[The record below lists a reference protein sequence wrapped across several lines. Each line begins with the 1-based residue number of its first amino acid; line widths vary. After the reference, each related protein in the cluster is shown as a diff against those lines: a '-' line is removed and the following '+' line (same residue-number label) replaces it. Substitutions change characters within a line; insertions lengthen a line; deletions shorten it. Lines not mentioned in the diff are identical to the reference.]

1 MAAERSRNFKRIGLQ
16 VAFWAVLGI
25 LLLTILQNFINL
37 SQTTQLSAYDD
48 DWDDMSAFRE
58 DINAMGVETKSL
70 VSSPLL
76 LADIEDPRNTTFV
89 IAGVERDTLSFPQF
103 DEDGFITIAITK
115 TVIRPRKL
123 MPLWN
128 LLIMAELSS
137 SSKTL
142 AMLEALVRHMAF
154 DIRVTNSMIP
164 ITLLNLIRTTFGCAC
179 RRHRVA

>member
-70 VSSPLL
+70 SAVHCSWRILK
-76 LADIEDPRNTTFV
+76 I
-89 IAGVERDTLSFPQF
+89 
-103 DEDGFITIAITK
+103 
-115 TVIRPRKL
+115 
-123 MPLWN
+123 
-128 LLIMAELSS
+128 
-137 SSKTL
+137 
-142 AMLEALVRHMAF
+142 LE
-154 DIRVTNSMIP
+154 IP
-164 ITLLNLIRTTFGCAC
+164 PS
-179 RRHRVA
+179 